1 MPSRYCLRSVRSCVF
16 SPSSVWRSLSRANL
30 SNSTLLKRF
39 QKFSK
44 DVYSC
49 IAYKQRCYFTEYSD
63 LFFLSFHLLNGRVA
77 LQGDLVLL
85 HGKEYVCNVIHLVVV
100 LVDHNGTLCIK
111 LLLDDLQLILV
122 LLLQLP
128 KPWLL
133 KAIEYCSSA
142 STRSL
147 ASDLITASFRST
159 TRSNSVSTVFKLMF
173 KPLRRTLA
181 SLTGS
186 LEYRVTLGL
195 QPTVSR
201 YTRHTFAFGLEVA
214 QICSRSGG
222 GVNLPSVWRWSKFA
236 LGLEEEDSLSGF
248 NLTATQFAECWSEH
262 IRENT
267 KYAELRL
274 SNVSSVTL
282 DAVVDILENTSEHV
296 LNVSLILERDGISY
310 LAPFAFHNLT
320 RLETLSLRFNNL
332 SRIANRTFAKL
343 SRLRALKLSYNRIFA
358 IEAGAFFDF
367 KTIGY
372 MHLGD
377 NEITEIG
384 EDGLGSFPNLAMF
397 SLRGNPWRC
406 DCELRWLAD
415 ILIQRPDLTDNSP
428 ICATPE
434 QLRNMTLDQV
444 NFTRSCGPD
453 TLESTTAV
461 SILENIS
468 TPINDIMPPQ
478 SLVMYV
484 VGVIGAG
491 LFLIGVAAT
500 CMWRR
505 WFLDRCCRHRERLQ
519 PLYRVA
525 KHLALN
531 QNYYSP
537 HKSATN
543 RLGGGRVTYTSNNK
557 ARLDNYEYDAKDV
570 DEDNLKILD
579 IKNNEEAGE
588 LALILDMGGH
598 RGYGK
603 VRLDRPLGFGH
614 FGSVRL
620 GHAILSRH
628 SRRVAVKRI
637 VHGAPTIVME
647 LANGG
652 DLEEYLRHLR
662 PEVSAQIAGLEAPHR
677 REYLQRKQPI
687 LYIFM
692 LHVARGMKHLAKLKI
707 VHRDLAA
714 RNILICEGQVAKI
727 SDFGL
732 SRDIYGKENYRRQ
745 TDRPLPFRS
754 LGPES
759 LSSGTFTSKS
769 DVWAFGVLLWEVTS
783 LGERPYEHAL
793 AAAPPGVQ
801 VHEHL
806 RSLLM
811 SGYRLEWPNLC
822 PVELEEIMKAC
833 WALEPADR
841 PDFSCLANRLQ
852 HFINTH
858 QQMTSRHI
866 TPHTHNDL

>member
-1 MPSRYCLRSVRSCVF
+1 MDLRD
-16 SPSSVWRSLSRANL
+16 N
-30 SNSTLLKRF
+30 
-39 QKFSK
+39 
-44 DVYSC
+44 
-49 IAYKQRCYFTEYSD
+49 
-63 LFFLSFHLLNGRVA
+63 
-77 LQGDLVLL
+77 
-85 HGKEYVCNVIHLVVV
+85 
-100 LVDHNGTLCIK
+100 
-111 LLLDDLQLILV
+111 
-122 LLLQLP
+122 
-128 KPWLL
+128 
-133 KAIEYCSSA
+133 
-142 STRSL
+142 
-147 ASDLITASFRST
+147 
-159 TRSNSVSTVFKLMF
+159 
-173 KPLRRTLA
+173 
-181 SLTGS
+181 
-186 LEYRVTLGL
+186 
-195 QPTVSR
+195 
-201 YTRHTFAFGLEVA
+201 
-214 QICSRSGG
+214 
-222 GVNLPSVWRWSKFA
+222 
-236 LGLEEEDSLSGF
+236 
-248 NLTATQFAECWSEH
+248 
-262 IRENT
+262 
-267 KYAELRL
+267 RL
-274 SNVSSVTL
+274 
-282 DAVVDILENTSEHV
+282 
-296 LNVSLILERDGISY
+296 
-310 LAPFAFHNLT
+310 
-320 RLETLSLRFNNL
+320 
-332 SRIANRTFAKL
+332 
-343 SRLRALKLSYNRIFA
+343 
-358 IEAGAFFDF
+358 
-367 KTIGY
+367 KTIPVEALN
-372 MHLGD
+372 MHTQLDFLHLGD

-384 EDGLGSFPNLAMF
+384 EDGLGSFPNLAMLHIQNNYLQTLPRKMRSTF
-397 SLRGNPWRC
+397 LHCDIVSLRGNPWRC

-637 VHGAPTIVME
+637 VHGTDSKEILHEIQNAMMSCRHENIIKIHGFRFFKGAPTIVME